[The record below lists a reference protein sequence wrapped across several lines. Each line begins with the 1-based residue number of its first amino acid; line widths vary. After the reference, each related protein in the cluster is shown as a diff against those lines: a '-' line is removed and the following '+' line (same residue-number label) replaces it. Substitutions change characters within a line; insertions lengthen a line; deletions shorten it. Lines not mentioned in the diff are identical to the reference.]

1 MMKAWCINQSH
12 SLLKARPCAGF
23 SWKAT
28 TFYRLPRHALGAAV
42 STPNLPQQ
50 KAADVLRRVLH
61 EVAVSLP
68 SASHQKITGKP
79 CKKTADH
86 TAAVFFEFLQEGAVL
101 EIRE

>member
-1 MMKAWCINQSH
+1 MKAWCINQSH
-12 SLLKARPCAGF
+12 SLLKAGPCAGF

-50 KAADVLRRVLH
+50 KAADV
-61 EVAVSLP
+61 
-68 SASHQKITGKP
+68 
-79 CKKTADH
+79 
-86 TAAVFFEFLQEGAVL
+86 FEFLQEGAVL

>member
-1 MMKAWCINQSH
+1 MR
-12 SLLKARPCAGF
+12 LLFLDSDPILSAC
-23 SWKAT
+23 
-28 TFYRLPRHALGAAV
+28 RHALGVAV

-68 SASHQKITGKP
+68 SASHPKLQAKP
-79 CKKTADH
+79 ACQHAKKPQTIQLR
-86 TAAVFFEFLQEGAVL
+86 FFCEFLQEGAVL

>member
-1 MMKAWCINQSH
+1 MR
-12 SLLKARPCAGF
+12 LLFLDSDPILSAC
-23 SWKAT
+23 
-28 TFYRLPRHALGAAV
+28 RHALGVAV

-86 TAAVFFEFLQEGAVL
+86 TAAVFFRILTGRSGA
-101 EIRE
+101 